1 MQAKRLI
8 RIATPLGACLAVAVF
23 AALSLAQAASAPES
37 HGVSHS
43 ARRLCLRYDSDDTPQ
58 CLTRVGPR
66 GKPGRRGPTGRRGP
80 RGAVGPV
87 GATGPVGAVGLPGAT
102 GAQGITGIQGV
113 QGIQGGPGVFA
124 PGGYDPGCWPA
135 PPASPPSSPCGQ
147 VVTVIGTQITASFPN
162 GPATGTE
169 LPPSVARCPNAGV
182 DREAFDGGAII
193 TTKNAQNQP
202 STGDVVGL
210 ESSFPGLYVSQTEV
224 DPLPIGAQAGA
235 LSIQAAN
242 AYEAQAVIS
251 EMQSGDNVTV
261 QAYAICG
268 P

>member
-1 MQAKRLI
+1 MSPKRLI
-8 RIATPLGACLAVAVF
+8 RIATPFGACLAVAAF
-23 AALSLAQAASAPES
+23 AGLSLAQAGSEPKA
-37 HGVSHS
+37 HGASHS
-43 ARRLCLRYDSDDTPQ
+43 GRLCVRYDSDDTRQ
-58 CLTRVGPR
+58 CLTRFGPR
-66 GKPGRRGPTGRRGP
+66 GERGRRGLTGRRGP
-80 RGAVGPV
+80 QGVVGAV
-87 GATGPVGAVGLPGAT
+87 GATGPVGAVGLQGAT
-102 GAQGITGIQGV
+102 GAQGVQGV
-113 QGIQGGPGVFA
+113 QGVHGGPGVFA

-135 PPASPPSSPCGQ
+135 PPTLPPTPPPPCGQ
-147 VVTVIGTQITASFPN
+147 VVTVIGTQITASFPS

-169 LPPSVARCPNAGV
+169 LPPSVARCASSGV
-182 DREAFDGGAII
+182 DREAYDGGAII
-193 TTKNAQNQP
+193 KTENQQNQP

-261 QAYAICG
+261 QAYVICG

>member
-1 MQAKRLI
+1 MRSKRLI
-8 RIATPLGACLAVAVF
+8 RFATPFGACLAVAAF
-23 AALSLAQAASAPES
+23 AGLSLAQASSEPKA

-43 ARRLCLRYDSDDTPQ
+43 RRLCLRYDSDDTPQ

-66 GKPGRRGPTGRRGP
+66 GAQGRRGLTGRRGP
-80 RGAVGPV
+80 QGVVGPV
-87 GATGPVGAVGLPGAT
+87 GATGPVGAVGLQGAT
-102 GAQGITGIQGV
+102 GPQGIQGIQGV
-113 QGIQGGPGVFA
+113 QGNQGGPGVFA
-124 PGGYDPGCWPA
+124 PGGYDPGCWPLPPTPA
-135 PPASPPSSPCGQ
+135 PSPPCGQ
-147 VVTVIGTQITASFPN
+147 VVTVIGTQITASFPS

-169 LPPSVARCPNAGV
+169 LPPSVARCPNSGV

-193 TTKNAQNQP
+193 TTKNQQNQP

-210 ESSFPGLYVSQTEV
+210 ESSFPGLYVGQTEV

-261 QAYAICG
+261 QAYVICG